1 MWENEIQKYLLHM
14 KYLICVKSRAES
26 LLEVASALQ
35 EDVFA
40 RVCDLQSANAVLA
53 ANLCCHKICI
63 RIYIM
68 KGERLSPIPFSL
80 SEDQEIIDERDS
92 AINENEN
99 FDEIKRVWC
108 PTKRDVSQTGLPLE

>member
-1 MWENEIQKYLLHM
+1 M
-14 KYLICVKSRAES
+14 KYKNIYKKYPMCVKSCEES
-26 LLEVASALQ
+26 FLKADSALQ
-35 EDVFA
+35 DDVFT

-63 RIYIM
+63 RNYIQ
-68 KGERLSPIPFSL
+68 KGEQLSPIPLSL
-80 SEDQEIIDERDS
+80 PKDQEIIDETDS